1 MKQLS
6 VSSISPTLKK
16 LGSPLFIFLLLCGV
30 GYQTT
35 EMAALHLLQ
44 SGTSPDQASLTQAS
58 VFISSSQLAMPRV
71 TTINKGLRHSVP
83 FLPLLVL
90 LPHIDVE
97 RPSLRILSLSE
108 TAPTSFP
115 SRADP
120 TACSLSLMRRLRSP
134 EGFNFHIPGR
144 SIPFQGF
151 VYAPFS

>member
-16 LGSPLFIFLLLCGV
+16 LGSLLFIFLLLCGV

-97 RPSLRILSLSE
+97 CPSLRILSLRNSADILPKPCRPYGMLPLPN
-108 TAPTSFP
+108 APP
-115 SRADP
+115 A
-120 TACSLSLMRRLRSP
+120 LS
-134 EGFNFHIPGR
+134 
-144 SIPFQGF
+144 
-151 VYAPFS
+151 